1 MRDID
6 KIAKVLQAG
15 TALTC
20 LLCAERMNVSPE
32 LCVLYAEPVTI
43 SQSGEVSFTIT
54 KPYVVCTCE
63 YVVCTCDNCG
73 NLKLFDAQTLLA
85 KLAK

>member
-54 KPYVVCTCE
+54 KPYVVCTC
-63 YVVCTCDNCG
+63 DNCG
-73 NLKLFDAQTLLA
+73 NLKFFDAQTLLA